1 MLEIQNLKFAHP
13 GQKVPFD
20 FSLACAPGTIT
31 AITGPSGIGKST
43 LLDLVAGFLRP
54 LSGKLTFNNKNLM
67 PLPPEKRPISILF
80 QADNLFDH
88 LSVKKNLALALAP
101 DTTNPNAKIKE
112 ALAQVN
118 LVDFMERGAKELSGG
133 QQQRVALARAL
144 LRNQPIVLLDEPF
157 ANLDK
162 KTARQMRALV
172 KTLTLENGWH
182 TLLVSHLPEDAADF
196 ADTLYQLDEATTR
209 A

>member
-13 GQKVPFD
+13 GQKTPFD
-20 FSLACAPGTIT
+20 FSLNSQAGTIT

-43 LLDLVAGFLRP
+43 LLDLVAGFLPP
-54 LSGKLTFNNKNLM
+54 LSGKLTFNNKNLI
-67 PLPPEKRPISILF
+67 PLPPEKRPVSILF

-88 LSVKKNLALALAP
+88 LSVKKNLALGLAP
-101 DTTNPNAKIKE
+101 GSTNPNNKIEE

-118 LVDFMERGAKELSGG
+118 LADFIERGAKELSGG

-162 KTARQMRALV
+162 KTAGQMRKLV

-182 TLLVSHLPEDAADF
+182 TLLVSHLSEDAAGF
-196 ADTLYQLDEATTR
+196 ADTIYPLD
-209 A
+209 